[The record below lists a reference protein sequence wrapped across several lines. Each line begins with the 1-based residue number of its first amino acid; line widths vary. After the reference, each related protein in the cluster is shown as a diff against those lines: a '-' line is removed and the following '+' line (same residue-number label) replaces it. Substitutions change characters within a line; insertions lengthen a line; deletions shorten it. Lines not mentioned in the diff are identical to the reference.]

1 MHTIVSHS
9 AKGGT
14 GKTTITLN
22 IARELVE
29 QGKKVAVI
37 DFDLSGPSLNY
48 LFPLNSENDSYL
60 NDYLLESSINISEI
74 LKKYEIE
81 NSDNGLNLSLIY
93 SNPNPSQSK
102 VYRQLLQIFAMR
114 PKDLVPR
121 FKQILFELDKLGYD
135 YVLIDNSTGVN
146 QISLLPLLFMNTSL
160 ILLRPNVYGQGGT
173 KSVLNEAYLK
183 LKDISEDQKQLFLI
197 LNFIP
202 DNSNEKQDEMIQ
214 RWKKEFEEDFQLP
227 IKDAFNCYCRE
238 WEVSE
243 EEVSIWFPKESGA
256 HQKVTELVRN
266 ITQQ

>member
-29 QGKKVAVI
+29 QGKKVAVV
-37 DFDLSGPSLNY
+37 DFDLSGPSFSY
-48 LFPLNSENDSYL
+48 LFPLKHENDPYL
-60 NDYLLESSINISEI
+60 NDYLLDSTINITKL
-74 LKKYEIE
+74 LKDYKIE
-81 NSDNGLNLSLIY
+81 NSNKNPNLSLIY

-102 VYRQLLQIFAMR
+102 VYKQLLQIFAMQ

-121 FKQILFELDKLGYD
+121 FKQVLFELNKLEYD

-183 LKDISEDQKQLFLI
+183 LKDITENHQQLFLI
-197 LNFIP
+197 MNFIP
-202 DNSNEKQDEMIQ
+202 DKASEKQDKMIQ
-214 RWKKEFEEDFQLP
+214 RWKKEFEEDFQIP
-227 IKDAFNCYCRE
+227 VSDTFNCYCRE
-238 WEVSE
+238 WEVSK
-243 EEVSIWFPKESGA
+243 EEVSIWFPKESDA
-256 HQKVTELVRN
+256 HKRVKELVKN
-266 ITQQ
+266 IDQQ